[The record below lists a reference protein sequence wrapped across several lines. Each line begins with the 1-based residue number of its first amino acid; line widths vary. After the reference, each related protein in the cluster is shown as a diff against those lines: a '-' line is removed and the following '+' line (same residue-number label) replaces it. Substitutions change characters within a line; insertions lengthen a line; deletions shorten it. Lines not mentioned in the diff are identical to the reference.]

1 MVKKIIIGVGALTAA
16 GVVSMMKYV
25 RKRCKPLY
33 K

>member
-16 GVVSMMKYV
+16 GVISMMSYL
-25 RKRCKPLY
+25 RKKSKPLY